1 MKIKALIAAAVL
13 LLPLAAN
20 AFEDTVEKVSRS
32 FQLTYPNGQQETI
45 VVEWTAVVSTEY
57 QRHGSAST
65 WKHPID
71 DRSCT
76 WSSTA
81 SVVRQAYFVSAAGIR
96 APITESLQVF
106 NSVQN
111 DKRGPRNFIQA
122 AGGYHTTCG
131 DQMGKIQ
138 ATHAATIN
146 SMKGA
151 VQDVV
156 DADAEDAEKN
166 LMALLKPIKI
176 QKFA

>member
-1 MKIKALIAAAVL
+1 MKLKTLIAAAVL

-32 FQLTYPNGQQETI
+32 FQLTYPNGQKETV
-45 VVEWTAVVSTEY
+45 VVEWTAVVNTDY

-65 WKHPID
+65 WRHPVD
-71 DRSCT
+71 DRSCS
-76 WSSTA
+76 WSSTGT
-81 SVVRQAYFVSAAGIR
+81 VFRQAYFVSAAGIR
-96 APITESLQVF
+96 APITDSLRVF
-106 NSVQN
+106 KSVQN
-111 DKRGPRNFIQA
+111 DARGPRNFVQA

-131 DQMGKIQ
+131 DQMNKIQ

-156 DADAEDAEKN
+156 DADAAEAEKN
-166 LMALLKPIKI
+166 LMALLKPVKI

>member
-1 MKIKALIAAAVL
+1 MNIKKLIVAALM

-20 AFEDTVEKVSRS
+20 ALEDTVEKVSRS
-32 FQLTYPNGQQETI
+32 FQLTYPNGQKETV
-45 VVEWTAVVSTEY
+45 VVEWTAVVNTEY
-57 QRHGSAST
+57 QRHGRAST
-65 WKHPID
+65 WDHPVD
-71 DRSCT
+71 NRSCT
-76 WSSTA
+76 WSSTGT
-81 SVVRQAYFVSAAGIR
+81 VYRQAYFVSVAGVR
-96 APITESLQVF
+96 APITSSLHVF
-106 NSVQN
+106 KSVHN

-131 DQMGKIQ
+131 DQMNKIN

-156 DADAEDAEKN
+156 DADAAEAEKN
-166 LMALLKPIKI
+166 LMTLLKPIKI